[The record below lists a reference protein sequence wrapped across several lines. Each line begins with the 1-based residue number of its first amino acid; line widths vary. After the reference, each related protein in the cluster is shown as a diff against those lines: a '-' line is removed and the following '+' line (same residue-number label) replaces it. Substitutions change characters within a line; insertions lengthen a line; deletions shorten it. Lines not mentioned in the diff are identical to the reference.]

1 MVLLLKNND
10 FPQLSNFYN
19 NIRDSDYVLCIRGGD
34 FSVRIYESLAMGR
47 IPVFINTDCILPYD
61 HLIDWKSHVV
71 WIDERDL
78 SKADEILA
86 DFHSSIH
93 PDDFIRMQVDNREL
107 WKKYLSLSGF
117 YDHLPK
123 LLKGCSEVS

>member
-1 MVLLLKNND
+1 MYK
-10 FPQLSNFYN
+10 
-19 NIRDSDYVLCIRGGD
+19 RGD